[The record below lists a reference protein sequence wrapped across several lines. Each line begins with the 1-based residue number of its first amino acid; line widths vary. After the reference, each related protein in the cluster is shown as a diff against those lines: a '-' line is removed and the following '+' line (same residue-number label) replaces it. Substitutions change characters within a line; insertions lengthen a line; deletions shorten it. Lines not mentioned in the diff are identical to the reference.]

1 MATTFRRINLILENA
16 NKRTSWDSKDEL
28 SETIR
33 HKKLY
38 EFKVKGDGTDQEDFM
53 KTKTISRLIDLIV
66 DLDFIENIDDTP
78 GIRITERGV
87 KSLKSTDDYKL
98 QLKSSLKSH
107 LDRKKISISEINDTI
122 KKIQLP
128 DVPDIA
134 TIYAKLPDSKRITEK
149 ELRTLMFMYAL
160 AEGIKRNTKV
170 IYVI

>member
-1 MATTFRRINLILENA
+1 MATTFRRINLILEYA
-16 NKRTSWDSKDEL
+16 NKRPSWDSKDEL

-33 HKKLY
+33 QKKLL

-66 DLDFIENIDDTP
+66 DLEFIENIDDNP

-107 LDRKKISISEINDTI
+107 LDRKKISIAEINDTI

-134 TIYAKLPDSKRITEK
+134 TIYAKLSDSKRITEK
-149 ELRTLMFMYAL
+149 ELRTIMFMYSL
-160 AEGIKRNTKV
+160 ADGITRNTKV